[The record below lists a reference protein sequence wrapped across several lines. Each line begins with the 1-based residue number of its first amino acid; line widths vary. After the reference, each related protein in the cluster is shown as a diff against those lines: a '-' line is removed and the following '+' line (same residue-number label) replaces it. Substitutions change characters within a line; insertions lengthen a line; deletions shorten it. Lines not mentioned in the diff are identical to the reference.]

1 MDAFLKPF
9 YKFAIKVKGKKKL
22 IQQYMELNS
31 DIMTIVNDI
40 ESLRMNSDDP
50 KVNFKIKALEKTKE
64 KLSKYLI
71 EIEEEFY
78 NVEKGL
84 WIGLAYDLKDVDKP
98 PFLLYLPWKNL
109 HNHIEVFGTS
119 GYGKSRLM
127 ALVIR
132 QFIHFDWSLF
142 AVDPKGGERQEVA
155 QWIYDF
161 AAEAGLE
168 HLVMRIMPSYP
179 ELSDKGNPIF
189 GMTDVEIASMG
200 SSLTVSGSGTQS
212 SEEQFFSGQVY
223 KILYSILSAT
233 TYLENAIDPYK
244 IEVNKKI
251 VDEVKKYIAFKE
263 RKSLPVTY
271 NDSDVQYPDY
281 AKIAVSNPE
290 KYQVTTS
297 VSAHTRTLITF
308 RELAFFTIYENIKEL
323 HKTVLNVP
331 VPKLENDKAKEKE
344 ISAMKDLALKALN
357 EVTKLGKDYY
367 DKVGNSLSVLLFQL
381 AYGPVGSVLCDIR
394 INPLVKRAR
403 DKEGMIVLFQ
413 PAPMRFEKV
422 SEILIKVYTRMW
434 LSLFGTVGV
443 SGRGIEKRVAMVI
456 DEAKPMMFPGI
467 EEIYNKARQ
476 LGMTIM
482 ALFQSKSDMKF
493 KLGDV
498 LADITQDNTATSIS
512 MKQVSNNSRREVA
525 ESYGTLKVA
534 TNIQMSESDGVGRS
548 TTAWQEMEYVNAD
561 DVNDL
566 QIGEGFVQH
575 YGNKYYVKF
584 PYQRDP
590 MPINVT
596 MPTLESENSYEFIAQ
611 IESMLANNEQAIN
624 QINYENALKVGA

>member
-1 MDAFLKPF
+1 MSDFIAKL
-9 YKFAIKVKGKKKL
+9 YKIAIKVKGKKNLLQKY
-22 IQQYMELNS
+22 IQTND

-40 ESLRMNSDDP
+40 EELKMNADNKKAMIQLRALNNT
-50 KVNFKIKALEKTKE
+50 KKKLEK
-64 KLSKYLI
+64 YLV

-78 NVEKGL
+78 DVNKGL
-84 WIGLAYDLKDVDKP
+84 WVGLGYDLEDVDKP
-98 PFLLYLPWKNL
+98 PFLVYLPWKNL

-127 ALVIR
+127 ALCIR
-132 QFIHFDWSLF
+132 QFIHFDWSIF
-142 AVDPKGGERQEVA
+142 AVDPKGGEGQEVA

-161 AAEAGLE
+161 AAEVGLE
-168 HLVMRIMPSYP
+168 HLVMRIMPTYP
-179 ELSDKGNPIF
+179 DLSDKGNPIF

-200 SSLTVSGSGTQS
+200 ASLVVSGSGTQS

-223 KILYSILSAT
+223 RILYSILSAST
-233 TYLENAIDPYK
+233 FLENAIDPYK

-263 RKSLPVTY
+263 RKNMKETY
-271 NDSDVQYPDY
+271 NEGSIQFPDFS
-281 AKIAVSNPE
+281 KIAMADPE
-290 KYQVTTS
+290 KFETVTS
-297 VSAHTRTLITF
+297 VSAYNRTLITF
-308 RELAFFTIYENIKEL
+308 RELAFYSIFENLKEL
-323 HKTVLNVP
+323 QRTVEGIPVP
-331 VPKLENDKAKEKE
+331 VLKNNKTREHE
-344 ISAMKDLALKALN
+344 IFVMKDLALKSLN

-422 SEILIKVYTRMW
+422 SEILIKIYTRMW

-443 SGRGIEKRVAMVI
+443 SGRGIEKRIAMVI

-482 ALFQSKSDMKF
+482 ALYQSKSDMRF
-493 KLGDV
+493 KLGKD
-498 LADITQDNTATSIS
+498 LADITQDNTATSIT
-512 MKQVSNNSRREVA
+512 MKQVSNDSRKEIA
-525 ESYGTLKVA
+525 DAFGTTKIA
-534 TNIQMSESDGVGRS
+534 TNVQMSESDGIGRS
-548 TTAWQEMEYVNAD
+548 TTVWNEVPFVSAD
-561 DVNDL
+561 DVDNL
-566 QIGEGFVQH
+566 QIGEGYIKH
-575 YGNKYYVKF
+575 YGKKYFVKF

-590 MPINVT
+590 MPINVA
-596 MPTLESENSYEFIAQ
+596 MPILESETAYEFISQ
-611 IESMLANNEQAIN
+611 IESMLLEQSNSIE
-624 QINYENALKVGA
+624 QINENPSLRLGA